1 MKTTDAY
8 ADLLAMGQPAVTN
21 REAAARWQTSQ
32 RVAGQ
37 RLRALDDAGLV
48 RHLRRGLWAVD
59 MNLDPFVLAP
69 YLTAPYPAYVSLWSA
84 LSRHGMIEQ
93 IPRQI
98 SISSLDRAQRVTTSV
113 GTYDIHHLA
122 PGLFGGFSG
131 DEESGYVASPE
142 KALFDTVYVRAAA
155 GRRAFFPELSLPAD
169 FSELRLKEWLDRIRG
184 ARLKTIVTR
193 HIREALKGAA
203 RD

>member
-8 ADLLAMGQPAVTN
+8 ADLLAMGRPVVTN

-48 RHLRRGLWAVD
+48 RHLRRGLWALDVD
-59 MNLDPFVLAP
+59 VDPFALAA

-98 SISSLDRAQRVTTSV
+98 SISSLDRARRIATSV
-113 GTYDIHHLA
+113 GTYDVHHLA
-122 PGLFGGFSG
+122 PELFGGFSG
-131 DEESGYVASPE
+131 REESGYLASPE

-155 GRRAFFPELSLPAD
+155 GRRAFFPELSLPAG
-169 FSELRLKEWLDRIRG
+169 FSEPRLEEWLDRIG
-184 ARLKTIVTR
+184 SARLKTIVAR
-193 HIREALKGAA
+193 QVREVLKGAA